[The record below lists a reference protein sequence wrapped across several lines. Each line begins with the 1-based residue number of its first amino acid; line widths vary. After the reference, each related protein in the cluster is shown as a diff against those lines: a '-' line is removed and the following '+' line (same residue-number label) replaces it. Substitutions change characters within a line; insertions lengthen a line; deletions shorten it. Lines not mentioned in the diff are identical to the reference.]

1 LQKHLLGTVLFADCK
16 KTIVNEESFSTY
28 GSVQGTQFTYDPS
41 AQSQNRGLSGYN
53 VPSAANS
60 PCGSNSAFGDADL
73 TSIEGFP
80 IAASNNPGATYS
92 LRCAST
98 KEQQGKSLR
107 MNLITAFGEL
117 TECLAQGGSIQ
128 AAGMQN
134 GDLFV
139 FALENADAGTL

>member
-1 LQKHLLGTVLFADCK
+1 
-16 KTIVNEESFSTY
+16 
-28 GSVQGTQFTYDPS
+28 
-41 AQSQNRGLSGYN
+41 
-53 VPSAANS
+53 
-60 PCGSNSAFGDADL
+60 
-73 TSIEGFP
+73 
-80 IAASNNPGATYS
+80 
-92 LRCAST
+92 
-98 KEQQGKSLR
+98 